1 VGDNDGISIIS
12 NGLTV
17 GDNDKLLDS
26 VTVGDNDGLSNG
38 LSVRDNDGQSDG
50 DLGANCVQSR
60 QRNQKKKLCLLT
72 VSVSAAI

>member
-1 VGDNDGISIIS
+1 
-12 NGLTV
+12 
-17 GDNDKLLDS
+17 
-26 VTVGDNDGLSNG
+26 VGDNDGLSNG